1 MSDPHL
7 IEDLRLLAPPGYA
20 WLAVL
25 ALAIGLLAGVILL
38 WRAARRPAA
47 TAPGLEGPASWDL
60 ALAALEQLAA
70 LLSPQHSRQYGI
82 ESTAILRRYLETRY
96 GLHAPRL
103 ATEEFLAAARDSAAL
118 PAEHR
123 TSLGRFLALCD
134 LFKFGRYLASA
145 DELQQLHA
153 AAVAFVLASRPDA
166 APATTPKGGP

>member
-1 MSDPHL
+1 MSDTNL
-7 IEDLRLLAPPGYA
+7 IEDLRLLTPPGHV
-20 WLAVL
+20 WLVAL
-25 ALAIGLLAGVILL
+25 ALVIVLVAGVIFL
-38 WRAARRPAA
+38 WRAVHRPRAA
-47 TAPGLEGPASWDL
+47 VPGPDGPASWDL

-82 ESTAILRRYLETRY
+82 ESTAILRRYIETRY

-153 AAVAFVLASRPDA
+153 AAVAFVLASRPDVSQS
-166 APATTPKGGP
+166 TTPGGGV